1 MKNPLRFTDRYSRGG
16 SRKCRNAHSL
26 YRNRNYHFGSSGLPV
41 GRGGRLVVSG
51 AHGLVVV
58 GVLREYQPVGDVK
71 VGFERVIDVIVES
84 AAHAVHRVPGTV
96 ALAHQIVP

>member
-1 MKNPLRFTDRYSRGG
+1 MEKPRHVDRCSR
-16 SRKCRNAHSL
+16 SVAKMLKTR
-26 YRNRNYHFGSSGLPV
+26 RNRMSRNSYHFGSSGFPV
-41 GRGGRLVVSG
+41 GRGRGLVVAGG

-71 VGFERVIDVIVES
+71 VGFERVVDVIVQP
-84 AAHAVHRVPGTV
+84 AAHAVHRVPRAV